1 MGGEIAWVFDDS
13 RILTLNIRE
22 GTRAKVWAEYYLD
35 RDGRSF
41 GTMGL
46 DARKY
51 IRLFS
56 KQYLSSESGG
66 RLFNWGEQ
74 ASTYC

>member
-56 KQYLSSESGG
+56 NSILALRVAEIIQLG
-66 RLFNWGEQ
+66 RTSF
-74 ASTYC
+74 YIC